1 MSVDNKQTH
10 RVGAHIEHTKPH
22 GGAGYLVVSTVQTK
36 TVPPREWMSFRD
48 PADPDH
54 EIRADLTWL
63 LSTWSCIFGAGCRGI
78 SADAPDAGC
87 CTHGAFFSDSA
98 DEKRV
103 RAAAKELTAAD
114 WQLYGTKKIVETD
127 ELDGEP
133 ARRTR
138 TVDGACIFHNRGPGA
153 GCALH
158 GLALRTGRHPVETK
172 PDVCWQVPISCKTEE
187 IEDTLGPTSVTTVTE
202 YERSSWGEGG
212 ADLHWWCTES
222 PEAHGSGEPLFRSY
236 AVELTALL
244 GEPAY
249 QELARL
255 CERRRPLGLIAVH
268 PAEPD
273 QGSNL

>member
-1 MSVDNKQTH
+1 MT
-10 RVGAHIEHTKPH
+10 
-22 GGAGYLVVSTVQTK
+22 
-36 TVPPREWMSFRD
+36 FRD
-48 PADPDH
+48 PANSDH

-78 SADAPDAGC
+78 SADMPDAGC

-98 DEKRV
+98 DEKRI
-103 RAAAKELTAAD
+103 RAAARELTPDD
-114 WQLYGTKKIVETD
+114 WQFFGTKRIVETD

-138 TVDGACIFHNRGPGA
+138 TIDGACIFHNRGPGA

-158 GLALRTGRHPVETK
+158 SLALRTGRHPVETK
-172 PDVCWQVPISCKTEE
+172 PDVCWQVPISCRTEE
-187 IEDTLGPTSVTTVTE
+187 SDEAESGGGTLGPTSVTTVTE

-222 PEAHGSGEPLFRSY
+222 PEAHGSGVPVFRSY

-255 CERRRPLGLIAVH
+255 CELRRPLGLVAIH
-268 PAEPD
+268 PAEPAKPARRRRD